1 MTGLSIRTLVETI
14 SACETEK
21 QMALRWRKRGDFGI
35 AVEKDSLALWW
46 QRRDRLEK
54 KARVALLEKAERQEQ
69 QIKELGARVR
79 ELEAAAERDEK
90 VIAAAQRLIS
100 SKKRLV
106 SQAGTDCVTLAAFG
120 EWSEDETALDAAL
133 AARDAK

>member
-1 MTGLSIRTLVETI
+1 MTTKL
-14 SACETEK
+14 
-21 QMALRWRKRGDFGI
+21 
-35 AVEKDSLALWW
+35 
-46 QRRDRLEK
+46 DRLREYVSSAQK
-54 KARVALLEKAERQEQ
+54 GPPPGMVYNDCDIVFKDFVQDYEEIITDLVAAALAEAE
-69 QIKELGARVR
+69 ARVR
-79 ELEAAAERDEK
+79 ELEAVAERDEK

-106 SQAGTDCVTLAAFG
+106 SQAGVGTDCVTLAAFG